1 MCCPNAQARWIE
13 MCCTAL
19 LRSFSCF
26 PNVSLWKY
34 VENNKKYCVAGSQR
48 TFLIVIMGITMI
60 SSAEHSFISK
70 KIKKV
75 VYVLSCFL
83 VVMFV
88 RWWFPVP
95 VLHTHNDDFLCQ
107 VSVCMITIS
116 CACVDCCVV
125 GFQCTTSQNWCIT
138 VLTCCR
144 MTRCACT
151 SNSCP
156 RLVSPGRFLKVLI
169 NPGKVSLAA
178 SLWDGL
184 VGYFLLV
191 LPSLCV
197 CVCVGLSLPWGTVPC
212 SPLHSSE
219 VCTIFHCYKPA
230 GETSC
235 VERIT
240 DTLKKTKIC
249 IHIRET
255 MAD

>member
-1 MCCPNAQARWIE
+1 
-13 MCCTAL
+13 
-19 LRSFSCF
+19 
-26 PNVSLWKY
+26 
-34 VENNKKYCVAGSQR
+34 
-48 TFLIVIMGITMI
+48 
-60 SSAEHSFISK
+60 
-70 KIKKV
+70 
-75 VYVLSCFL
+75 
-83 VVMFV
+83 MFV

-156 RLVSPGRFLKVLI
+156 RLVSPGGFLKVLI

-197 CVCVGLSLPWGTVPC
+197 CVCWTLPTMRNSALLPFTQQWSLYHF
-212 SPLHSSE
+212 SLLQ
-219 VCTIFHCYKPA
+219 
-230 GETSC
+230 TSRGDELC
-235 VERIT
+235 
-240 DTLKKTKIC
+240 
-249 IHIRET
+249 RENHWYFEKNKNMHT
-255 MAD
+255 Y